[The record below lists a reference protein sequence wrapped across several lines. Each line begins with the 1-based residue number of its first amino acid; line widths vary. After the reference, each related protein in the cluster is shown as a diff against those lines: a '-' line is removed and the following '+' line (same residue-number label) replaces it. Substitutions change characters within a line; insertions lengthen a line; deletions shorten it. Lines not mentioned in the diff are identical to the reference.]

1 MLNQGDRV
9 LKLYNRQYPFTK
21 SLEFI
26 WKVQIEVNFP
36 SITIHFLKGQN
47 KWQGSRDIFSWKGE
61 QKFRHKMIKPLV
73 WDDQTFR
80 QPKWLSYHSSHSLLI
95 IILLQ
100 TTISKNNQQ
109 KNPKTKKLLQ
119 QSRLK
124 NSIKPLHC
132 HLHPLH
138 HHHWPRTSTSQ
149 TLLHPQL
156 HSHLQ
161 PVQIGKQPNKSLI
174 QYTNPQKN
182 NKNKI
187 NF

>member
-80 QPKWLSYHSSHSLLI
+80 QPKWLSYHSSHSLLV

-109 KNPKTKKLLQ
+109 KKSKNQKIITTIKTKEFNQTSSLPSSSPSSSSLT
-119 QSRLK
+119 SDIDF
-124 NSIKPLHC
+124 SD
-132 HLHPLH
+132 
-138 HHHWPRTSTSQ
+138 STSSSAAFAPSACSNRQ
-149 TLLHPQL
+149 TTK
-156 HSHLQ
+156 
-161 PVQIGKQPNKSLI
+161 QITHTVHKLTKE
-174 QYTNPQKN
+174 
-182 NKNKI
+182 
-187 NF
+187 